1 MCCVRLERCRSTAGV
16 AAEVAAGVLPEGR
29 WMLIC
34 MLRRVLGGG
43 LLLSCVAT
51 LGYCVKQLGSGILGA
66 VKAGVL
72 CTARALP

>member
-1 MCCVRLERCRSTAGV
+1 
-16 AAEVAAGVLPEGR
+16 
-29 WMLIC
+29 MLVC
-34 MLRRVLGGG
+34 MLSTLGSG

-51 LGYCVKQLGSGILGA
+51 LGYCVKQLGSWILGA

>member
-1 MCCVRLERCRSTAGV
+1 VCCVRLERCRSTAGV
-16 AAEVAAGVLPEGR
+16 TAEVAAGVLPEGR

-34 MLRRVLGGG
+34 MLRRVLDGG
-43 LLLSCVAT
+43 LLLRCVAT
-51 LGYCVKQLGSGILGA
+51 LGYCIKLLGNWMLGA

>member
-1 MCCVRLERCRSTAGV
+1 MYYIRLERCCSTAGV

-34 MLRRVLGGG
+34 MLRHILGGS

-51 LGYCVKQLGSGILGA
+51 LGYCIKQLGN
-66 VKAGVL
+66 
-72 CTARALP
+72 